1 MATLPHPSPMP
12 PADMV
17 CPRQIQ
23 PPQVW
28 KTLIPQ
34 QQATVLQTLV
44 TMCQQCL
51 LPAKEVIDDN
61 PTSFSE
67 NHVNPLTA

>member
-1 MATLPHPSPMP
+1 MATQPNPSPMP
-12 PADMV
+12 AASMV
-17 CPRQIQ
+17 RPRQIR

-34 QQATVLQTLV
+34 QQAAVLQTLV

-51 LPAKEVIDDN
+51 LPAKEVTNDN
-61 PTSFSE
+61 TPSFSQD
-67 NHVNPLTA
+67 HANPLTA